1 MQNFR
6 NTVPLVDDSAK
17 GIPEKF
23 VQVQITWES
32 RVWYLLHAICIKEF
46 PLCSCLKSSIVVVS
60 QLKLVHI
67 QSCCLWEPMA
77 LQKTPVEEG
86 VVVSIRVLPMAFAYT
101 LTVGPYHP

>member
-23 VQVQITWES
+23 VQVHIRWES

-46 PLCSCLKSSIVVVS
+46 PLCSCSKSYTVVVL
-60 QLKLVHI
+60 QLKFVHI
-67 QSCCLWEPMA
+67 HFCCLWEPMA
-77 LQKTPVEEG
+77 LQEIPVEEG
-86 VVVSIRVLPMAFAYT
+86 VAVSIRV
-101 LTVGPYHP
+101 